1 LKLNLSEFGIEFL
14 LLALRIDKHIK
25 GYVDFYFGPENLQQ
39 IVDNEV
45 LTSPKKLLLDSNTL
59 LKQLG
64 SQGYDKDRERYLEKM
79 LIAMKTSVE
88 ILLGSEISFKDKFL
102 RLYDVNLQPP
112 NEIELEE
119 LRDEIDEAYNGS
131 GSLEERM
138 AKLRVQRRVP
148 EAKVFELFKKALN
161 IVEKQ
166 TKKLFNNLLTEEE
179 HISINLVEKT
189 KDEIKWPFYNWYL
202 GNFNSRIDI
211 NPKFSMYWTS
221 FLSAA
226 AHEGYPGHH
235 TEFVVKEQRL
245 YRELNQF
252 EHSILLLNSPKLIIC
267 EGIADIAMN
276 VLFSYQKSAE
286 ISLLDLCP
294 FSLKEESLEE
304 LITQNKVKG
313 KIILFWYNLA
323 YHALIDNWKV
333 EELIKY
339 ARNFEVYSE
348 ESIKNQLK
356 LMCNPAHSLT
366 GFSYNL
372 GVNLIIDKYGEFPS
386 VKDFRY
392 LLVNPILPSDLE

>member
-1 LKLNLSEFGIEFL
+1 MNLSKFGILFL

-25 GYVDFYFGPENLQQ
+25 GYVDFYFGPEKLKK
-39 IVDNEV
+39 IVDNEAI
-45 LTSPKKLLLDSNTL
+45 TSPKKLLLDAKTL
-59 LKQLG
+59 LKQLR
-64 SQGYDKDRERYLEKM
+64 SQGYDEKRERYLEKM
-79 LIAMKTSVE
+79 LIAMMTSLE
-88 ILLGSEISFKDKFL
+88 LLIGIEISIKDQFL
-102 RLYDVNLQPP
+102 RFYDVDLQPA
-112 NEIELEE
+112 NEIDLEE
-119 LRDEIDEAYNGS
+119 LRDEIDKAYSGA

-138 AKLRVQRRVP
+138 AKLRVRRRVP
-148 EAKVFELFKKALN
+148 ESKVFVLFKKALN

-179 HISINLVEKT
+179 HISLNLVEKT
-189 KDEIKWPFYNWYL
+189 KDEIKWTFYNWYL
-202 GNFNSRIDI
+202 GNFHSQIEI
-211 NPKFSMYWTS
+211 NPKFSMYWSS

-245 YRELNQF
+245 YRELSQF
-252 EHSILLLNSPKLIIC
+252 EHSILLLNSPKLIIS
-267 EGIADIAMN
+267 EGLADLAMN

-304 LITQNKVKG
+304 LIVQNKVKG
-313 KIILFWYNLA
+313 KVTLFGYNLA

-333 EELIKY
+333 EDLTRY
-339 ARNFEVYSE
+339 AHNFEIFSE

-356 LMCNPAHSLT
+356 LIYNPVHSLT
-366 GFSYNL
+366 VFSYNL
-372 GVNLIIDKYGEFPS
+372 GKNLIINKYGEFPS

>member
-1 LKLNLSEFGIEFL
+1 LSKFGIEFL
-14 LLALRIDKHIK
+14 LLVLRIDKHIK
-25 GYVDFYFGPENLQQ
+25 GYVDFYFGPGNLQQ
-39 IVDNEV
+39 IVDNEA
-45 LTSPKKLLLDSNTL
+45 LTSPQKLLNDSKAL
-59 LKQLG
+59 IKQLG
-64 SQGYDKDRERYLEKM
+64 AQGYDKDRERYLEKM

-88 ILLGSEISFKDKFL
+88 ILIGSEISFKDKFL
-102 RLYDVNLQPP
+102 RLYDVELQPA
-112 NEIELEE
+112 NETELEE
-119 LRDEIDEAYNGS
+119 LRDDIDKAYSGS
-131 GSLEERM
+131 GSLEERI

-148 EAKVFELFKKALN
+148 EAEVFALFKKALN

-166 TKKLFNNLLTEEE
+166 TKKLFSNLLTEEE
-179 HISINLVEKT
+179 HISINIVEKT
-189 KDEIKWPFYNWYL
+189 NDEIKWSFYNWYL
-202 GNFNSRIDI
+202 GNFHSQIEI

-235 TEFVVKEQRL
+235 TEFIVKEQRL

-252 EHSILLLNSPKLIIC
+252 EHSILLLNSPKLIIS
-267 EGIADIAMN
+267 EGIADLSMN

-304 LITQNKVKG
+304 LILQNKVKG
-313 KIILFWYNLA
+313 KITLFWYNLA

-333 EELIKY
+333 EELTKY
-339 ARNFEVYSE
+339 AHHFEVYSE

-356 LMCNPAHSLT
+356 LMCNPTHSLT
-366 GFSYNL
+366 SFSYNL
-372 GVNLIIDKYGEFPS
+372 GSNLIINKYGEFPS

>member
-1 LKLNLSEFGIEFL
+1 LSEFGIEFL
-14 LLALRIDKHIK
+14 LLVLRINKYIK
-25 GYVDFYFGPENLQQ
+25 GYVDFYFGPEKLQQ
-39 IVDNEV
+39 IVDNEA
-45 LTSPKKLLLDSNTL
+45 LTSPKKLLNDSKAL
-59 LKQLG
+59 IKQLG
-64 SQGYDKDRERYLEKM
+64 AQGYDKDRERYLEKM

-88 ILLGSEISFKDKFL
+88 ILIGREISFKDKFL
-102 RLYDVNLQPP
+102 RLYDVDLQPA
-112 NEIELEE
+112 NETELEE
-119 LRDEIDEAYNGS
+119 LRDEIDKAYSGS

-148 EAKVFELFKKALN
+148 EAKVFALFKKALN

-166 TKKLFNNLLTEEE
+166 TKKLFNNLLTEDE
-179 HISINLVEKT
+179 HISLNLVEKS

-202 GNFNSRIDI
+202 GNFHSRIEID
-211 NPKFSMYWTS
+211 PKFSMYWTS

-235 TEFVVKEQRL
+235 TEFVVKEQML
-245 YRELNQF
+245 YRESKQF
-252 EHSILLLNSPKLIIC
+252 EHSILLLNSPKLIIS

-304 LITQNKVKG
+304 LIAQNKVKG
-313 KIILFWYNLA
+313 KITLFWYNLA

-333 EELIKY
+333 EKLTKY
-339 ARNFEVYSE
+339 AHHFEVYSE

-372 GVNLIIDKYGEFPS
+372 GSNLIKNKYGEFPS
-386 VKDFRY
+386 VKDFRD

>member
-1 LKLNLSEFGIEFL
+1 MSEFGIEFL